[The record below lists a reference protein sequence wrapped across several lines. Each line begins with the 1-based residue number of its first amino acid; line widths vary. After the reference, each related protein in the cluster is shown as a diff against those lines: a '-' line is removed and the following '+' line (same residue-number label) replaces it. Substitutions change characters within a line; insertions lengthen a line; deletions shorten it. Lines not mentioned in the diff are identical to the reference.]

1 MNGEPA
7 HLNSSRPA
15 HMFPRSLRRNFKF
28 QDDWSP
34 EKFDCLKLEKWWG
47 QWVFNVDNFSEF
59 RVPAPITGL
68 CLIIAD
74 VM

>member
-1 MNGEPA
+1 MVSLPTSIL
-7 HLNSSRPA
+7 HVPLTCSRAPFDEISNFR
-15 HMFPRSLRRNFKF
+15 MIGPQRN
-28 QDDWSP
+28 
-34 EKFDCLKLEKWWG
+34 LIVEKWWG